1 MFPVLILFRECWPG
15 LVELSWSWVLRQWY
29 VFINTTLVNTHLI
42 VLMFHFSPQIIS
54 TDWWLSLRTWG
65 EQSVV
70 LSVFC
75 YLIPTLNTDHCFV
88 VCSIDIPS
96 LSSRNRYT
104 GEIQTLEKISVRC
117 CDLCTVHWH
126 LVATNYSILPQRWES
141 WFVVLHSLK
150 KWAQFSYKIVK
161 SDKTDLE
168 DHKSF

>member
-42 VLMFHFSPQIIS
+42 VLMFHFSPPMIS

-75 YLIPTLNTDHCFV
+75 YLIRTLNTDLRPLLCCVFNWYPVTQLQEQIHWRNSNFRE
-88 VCSIDIPS
+88 DIS
-96 LSSRNRYT
+96 EMLWFMHRAL
-104 GEIQTLEKISVRC
+104 TLGC
-117 CDLCTVHWH
+117 
-126 LVATNYSILPQRWES
+126 N
-141 WFVVLHSLK
+141 
-150 KWAQFSYKIVK
+150 
-161 SDKTDLE
+161 
-168 DHKSF
+168 

>member
-1 MFPVLILFRECWPG
+1 MFLVLILFRECWPG

-54 TDWWLSLRTWG
+54 SDWWLSLRTW
-65 EQSVV
+65 EWFYQFSAIW
-70 LSVFC
+70 
-75 YLIPTLNTDHCFV
+75 YQHWTQTWDHCFV
-88 VCSIDIPS
+88 VCSIDILS

-104 GEIQTLEKISVRC
+104 GEIQTLEKISVRY

-141 WFVVLHSLK
+141 WFVVSHSLK
-150 KWAQFSYKIVK
+150 KWAQFS
-161 SDKTDLE
+161 
-168 DHKSF
+168 